1 VSDHTT
7 MHDAQRHRRL
17 VESIFQRAADAPPER
32 RSALIAELCGTDSN
46 LGEEVRSLLR
56 RFDEGTI
63 SVLRADNAPAAL
75 LDGIVEKPG
84 DRLGNYTIVDTLG
97 EGGFG
102 MVYVADQSEPVRRRV
117 ALKILKAGMDTA
129 SVLQRFGA
137 ERQALA
143 LMDHPSIAK
152 VLDAGSTPTGRP
164 YFVMELV
171 HGPPLTRYCDERTL
185 TTRQRLELFVQVCR
199 AVQHAHQKG
208 VIHRDLKPSNILVS
222 NDDGRPLPKVIDFGI
237 AKATSA
243 ALTDNPA
250 FTLQDQ
256 VMGTPEYMSPEQA
269 GSAGRDIDT
278 RTDIYSLGVIL
289 YELLA
294 GALPFDSGTLRS
306 GGLVA
311 MQQVIREVDP
321 PRPSTRLSS
330 LTHELQ
336 HAAAA
341 NRRTDAA
348 TLRRSLRGDLEWIIL
363 KAMEKDRARRYD
375 SAAAFAADV
384 ERHLRDEPVL
394 ASPPG
399 ATYRVGKFVRRHR
412 TGVAAGA
419 AVAIAL
425 IAGLAAAATGFVRAS
440 RERDLAVV
448 AQEAA
453 LRSARIAR
461 QEATKAAEVSRFLN
475 GVLTSVDPDRAQGKE
490 PTVRSVIDEAA
501 KRLDADGLEDQ
512 PDVRAELLETIGGV
526 YQALGFYKEARDNLA
541 QAVELI
547 DRVDPVSLRAA
558 QVREELATAHIDL
571 NEFKPAE
578 ELLVRAEEIRRATP
592 GPDDD
597 EGPQWPQ
604 GLAAIY
610 YHTGR
615 YAEGEALLRRFVAR
629 AEANKDHDRSALIDA
644 LTGLGTNLEA
654 QGRYEEAIPLLER
667 AVAERKALHPD
678 GHTSVANA
686 LNGLANT
693 LEAASKLDRAEL
705 AHRESL
711 AIKRRLLSPDHPDTG
726 TTLNNLGLVLS
737 RQGKLVEAEQMLR
750 EALRIRRASLPTP
763 HSNTAATVN
772 NLARCIAE
780 QGPERRAEA
789 ITLMTQALEEAK
801 ATVPEGH
808 IMLSAFRGNLGN
820 LLWQDGRNEE
830 GGELLSRAYE
840 DMTKA
845 VGPAHRRSRLIAG
858 YLADM
863 YAAKSL
869 TDESRKWRDLA
880 SEPPNAK

>member
-1 VSDHTT
+1 MRDHTT
-7 MHDAQRHRRL
+7 LHDAQQRRRL
-17 VESIFQRAADAPPER
+17 VERIFQQAADAPAER
-32 RSALIAELCGTDSN
+32 RSVIIDELCGGDRSI
-46 LGEEVRSLLR
+46 GEEVRSLLR

-63 SVLRADNAPAAL
+63 SILQAGNAPAAL
-75 LDGIVEKPG
+75 LEGIVERPG
-84 DRLGNYTIVDTLG
+84 DRLGNYTIADTLG

-171 HGPPLTRYCDERTL
+171 DGPPLTRYCDEHTL
-185 TTRQRLELFVQVCR
+185 TTRQRLEIFVQVCR

-250 FTLQDQ
+250 FTHHDQ
-256 VMGTPEYMSPEQA
+256 VIGTPEYMSPEQA

-289 YELLA
+289 YELAA
-294 GALPFDSGTLRS
+294 GVLPFDSGTLRS

-311 MQQVIREVDP
+311 MQQLIQEVDP
-321 PRPSTRLSS
+321 PRPSLRLSS
-330 LTHELQ
+330 LAPELQ
-336 HAAAA
+336 QAAAA
-341 NRRTDAA
+341 NRRTDAVA
-348 TLRRSLRGDLEWIIL
+348 LRRSLRGDLEWIII

-375 SAAAFAADV
+375 SAAALAADV

-394 ASPPG
+394 AGPPG
-399 ATYRVGKFVRRHR
+399 AAYRAGKFVRRHR

-419 AVAIAL
+419 AVALAL
-425 IAGLAAAATGFVRAS
+425 VAGLAAAATGFVRAS
-440 RERDLAVV
+440 RERDLAIA
-448 AQEAA
+448 AQDAA
-453 LRSARIAR
+453 ITSARIAR
-461 QEATKAAEVSRFLN
+461 HEATKAAEVSKFLN

-490 PTVRSVIDEAA
+490 PTVRSVVDDAA
-501 KRLDADGLEDQ
+501 RRLDAEGLEDQ

-526 YQALGFYKEARDNLA
+526 YQALGFYKEARDKLA
-541 QAVELI
+541 QAVTLI

-558 QVREELATAHIDL
+558 EAREELATSHIDL
-571 NEFKPAE
+571 NEYKPAE
-578 ELLVRAEEIRRATP
+578 ELLERAAEIRRATP
-592 GPDDD
+592 SVDDD

-604 GLAAIY
+604 GLAAVY

-615 YAEGEALLRRFVAR
+615 YAQGEALLRSYLER
-629 AEANKDHDRSALIDA
+629 AEARADHDLPALIDA

-654 QGRYEEAIPLLER
+654 QGRYDEAIPLLER
-667 AVAERKALHPD
+667 AVAERKALYPD
-678 GHTSVANA
+678 GHTSVASA

-693 LEAASKLDRAEL
+693 LEAAGKLDRAEL
-705 AHRESL
+705 AHREGL
-711 AIKRRLLSPDHPDTG
+711 AIKRRLLSPDHPDTA
-726 TTLNNLGLVLS
+726 TTLNNLGLVLT
-737 RQGKLVEAEQMLR
+737 RQGKHIEAEQMLR
-750 EALRIRRASLPTP
+750 EALRIRRTSLPTP
-763 HSNTAATVN
+763 HSNTAATIN
-772 NLARCIAE
+772 NLARCIGE
-780 QGPERRAEA
+780 QGPARRAEA
-789 ITLMTQALEEAK
+789 IQLMTQAIDEAK

-808 IMLSAFRGNLGN
+808 IMLSVFRGNLGN
-820 LLWQDGRNEE
+820 MLWQDGRSEE
-830 GGELLSRAYE
+830 GRALLARAYDE
-840 DMTKA
+840 LCKS
-845 VGPAHRRSRLIAG
+845 VGPTHRRTRLIAG

-863 YAAKSL
+863 YAAG
-869 TDESRKWRDLA
+869 DDGESAKTWRALA
-880 SEPPNAK
+880 AEPPNPK